1 MINCTV
7 CNKGCSKTKDSEVSF
22 CKSCKHFLFTPKD
35 ETDRTLN
42 HPKISESLEKIRVTQ
57 AKKISLLIK
66 EYLDNEIRLIEIGAG
81 KGYLI
86 SEFKKIFP
94 NSTAL
99 DVDDTFKEELLKKKI
114 KFINGDVENIKNF
127 NNYDLILGSHVIEHL
142 KEPKKLIK
150 IANESQVKYL
160 VFLLPINEGM
170 IFKTASLFL
179 KLNIPVFWNRL
190 FQKMSNSPHF
200 QYFSNNSITKLFE
213 LNNYR
218 VVKTIK
224 INMADFTPNFKRV
237 SSTENKMIS
246 LLAGFL
252 LPLLEIINL
261 ITGKNDGAVYFCE
274 IVD

>member
-7 CNKGCSKTKDSEVSF
+7 CNKGCSKTKDSEVLF

-114 KFINGDVENIKNF
+114 KFINGDVENIKSF